1 MISRSSELG
10 YHGGVLAVK
19 VPCYLFV
26 EVACQRALSF
36 LPVPSGD
43 LAVDAANREE

>member
-1 MISRSSELG
+1 MMSRSSELG
-10 YHGGVLAVK
+10 FQGRVLAVK

-26 EVACQRALSF
+26 EVACQRPLS
-36 LPVPSGD
+36 LLLVPAGD